1 MRLKTR
7 LFAVFVTA
15 AAMANAGLIIPE
27 ADNFKPLTTLK
38 SIICM
43 QDTSTPKEPYDVNL
57 DGKVDLFDFM
67 RTKRDYIILLERYPG
82 TSESSSAAET
92 TVTDIVTEPSETTSV
107 CDTSEAVVTTVTAAE
122 SQDPSAVSSD
132 NVSETSVSTAFQT
145 TSAVTDETSVL
156 ITSPVTT
163 TTDVQS
169 TSHTESQTTSQ
180 TTVSASEISE
190 TTVTQPS
197 ETPHSEKYTSQ
208 AVPSRSE
215 IPSRKMLSN
224 IKPVKQAP
232 ELPTGC
238 EATGLTMLINY
249 YGYDAGKMEIA
260 TKYMPSSPVYY
271 SNGRLYGP
279 DYNYTFAG
287 DPTKDGLSYGCYIPC
302 MMTTVNN
309 YFEAVGSPYR
319 TRDLSGTELEDLFPY
334 IAAETPVALI
344 MTPELVTPRTGDTW
358 YTPDGRAMTWQK
370 GHHCM
375 VLVGYDLEKNLV
387 YCADPMMIK
396 GVVSWDIDW
405 FRSIYDQ
412 KGKHAMIVDT
422 GNYGVPQRDLSLGD
436 SVNYIGNFYSRSDEE
451 GSPVF
456 FPYDTYKIT
465 YIYPENSGQRF
476 GVCLS
481 DKGWVDYNV
490 LKVNIPLYNSDLNKD
505 PEDGPGEGVRN
516 IINCMSSKY
525 MNVDY
530 GIDEDGTNIYQW
542 SKDSSNE
549 QKFVLKKYADGYRI
563 CAYCSS
569 GGNGRVVSADKPQD
583 GSNVHLYQILSDDT
597 QVFEFKYISG
607 GKYAIVLKA
616 YPDLALSVSD
626 SSNGSSSGTQKYS
639 AGNVFISK
647 YTGSSSQ
654 LWEVR

>member
-1 MRLKTR
+1 MQFKTK
-7 LFAVFVTA
+7 LLAVLVSA
-15 AAMANAGLIIPE
+15 AAMTKAGMIISE

-38 SIICM
+38 SIICL
-43 QDTSTPKEPYDVNL
+43 QDTKTPKELYDVNL
-57 DGKVDLFDFM
+57 DGKVDVFDYM
-67 RTKRDYIILLERYPG
+67 RTKRDYITLLERYSKSDE
-82 TSESSSAAET
+82 TSPAVTESSLT
-92 TVTDIVTEPSETTSV
+92 ETTSV
-107 CDTSEAVVTTVTAAE
+107 TNQTTVSGGTSEAVVTTVPTE
-122 SQDPSAVSSD
+122 TTFENSTSFSSNISSDTSFVTSVSSD
-132 NVSETSVSTAFQT
+132 SQT
-145 TSAVTDETSVL
+145 TSETTL
-156 ITSPVTT
+156 
-163 TTDVQS
+163 
-169 TSHTESQTTSQ
+169 QTTSQ
-180 TTVSASEISE
+180 TTVQTTVMTMTTTVSESV
-190 TTVTQPS
+190 VTQPP
-197 ETPHSEKYTSQ
+197 ETVQREKYTSQ

-224 IKPVKQAP
+224 ITPVKQAP

-249 YGYDAGKMEIA
+249 YGFDAKKMDIA

-287 DPTKDGLSYGCYIPC
+287 NPTQDGLSYGCYIPC
-302 MMTTVNN
+302 MMTTVNS

-319 TRDLSGTELEDLFPY
+319 TKDLSGTELEDLFPY

-358 YTPDGRAMTWQK
+358 YTPDGRAMTWQR

-396 GVVSWDIDW
+396 GVVSWNIDQ
-405 FRSIYDQ
+405 FKSIYNQ

-422 GNYGVPQRDLSLGD
+422 MGHGVPQRDLSLGD
-436 SVNYIGNFYSRSDEE
+436 SVNYIGNFYSRSDEQ

-465 YIYPENSGQRF
+465 YIYPESAGQRF

-481 DKGWVDYNV
+481 DRGWVDYNV
-490 LKVNIPLYNSDLNKD
+490 LKVNIPLYNSDLNPN
-505 PEDGPGEGVRN
+505 PEDGPVEGIHN

-530 GIDEDGTNIYQW
+530 GIDADGTNIYQW
-542 SKDSSNE
+542 SNDFSNE
-549 QKFVLKKYADGYRI
+549 QKFVLKKYNGGYRL

-597 QVFEFKYISG
+597 QVFEFKYVSG
-607 GKYAIVLKA
+607 KQYAIILKA
-616 YPDLALSVSD
+616 HPELALTVCG
-626 SSNGSSSGTQKYS
+626 SSNGSAAGTSGSS
-639 AGNVFISK
+639 AGNVYISK